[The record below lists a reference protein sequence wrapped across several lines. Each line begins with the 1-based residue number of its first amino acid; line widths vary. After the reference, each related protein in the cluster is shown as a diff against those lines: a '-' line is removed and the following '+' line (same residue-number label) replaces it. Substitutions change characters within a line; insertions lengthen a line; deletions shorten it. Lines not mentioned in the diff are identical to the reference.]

1 MLLFLLSSYFAL
13 MVMLAA
19 IFVLPAV
26 RIRVWQATTRIFDF
40 VTVGV
45 RRVLRASGA
54 GLGAA
59 GGGMQSSA
67 AGLIGYIHRYKHFWV
82 GGLLAVTV
90 PVAIGVLLGQ
100 YNLVFYEDAL
110 RSPDRKVAALL
121 HGEHLVPPLPL
132 PPEVFET
139 AEVERVAPLVREASR
154 NWDLLDPDFRARLLM
169 VYKIMREQ
177 HGYEMALIEGYRSP
191 ERQAKLAAIGD
202 HVTRAGA
209 FQSYHQFGLATDNAF
224 YRNGKIV
231 ISEKDPW
238 AMEGYRLY
246 GEVAESMGLT
256 WGGRWS
262 FRDYG
267 HVEYRKPG
275 FKLPKP

>member
-1 MLLFLLSSYFAL
+1 M
-13 MVMLAA
+13 
-19 IFVLPAV
+19 
-26 RIRVWQATTRIFDF
+26 
-40 VTVGV
+40 
-45 RRVLRASGA
+45 SGA
-54 GLGAA
+54 GLDAA
-59 GGGMQSSA
+59 GEGVQSSA
-67 AGLIGYIHRYKHFWV
+67 VGAASYIHRYRHFWI

-100 YNLVFYEDAL
+100 YNLVFYEDSL
-110 RSPDRKVAALL
+110 RRPDQKVATLL
-121 HGEHLVPPLPL
+121 QGEHLVPPLPL

-139 AEVERVAPLVREASR
+139 IEVERVAPLAREASR
-154 NWDLLDPDFRARLLM
+154 NWDLLDADFRSRMLM

-209 FQSYHQFGLATDNAF
+209 FQSYHQFGLAADNAF

-246 GEVAESMGLT
+246 GEVAESLGLT